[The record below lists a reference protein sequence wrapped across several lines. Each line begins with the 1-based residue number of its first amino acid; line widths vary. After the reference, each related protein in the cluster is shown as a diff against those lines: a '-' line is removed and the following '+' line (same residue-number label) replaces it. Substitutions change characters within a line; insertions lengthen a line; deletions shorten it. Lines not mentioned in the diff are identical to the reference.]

1 MKAHIARNQN
11 AGVPL
16 ALGWNLSAGDRG
28 KLDGMAPAFGMK
40 VLPVS
45 PADAGKTVAQL
56 LGEVETRS
64 ARTLV
69 LEPGAYPS
77 ALVLANFKD
86 KDVDTL
92 LDLMKQAQAMQQN
105 MEKAQEELGKTI
117 VEGQSG
123 AGMVSV
129 LMSCKYYVSRVSIDP
144 ALMSDDKEML
154 EDLITAAFND
164 AVRKAEATSQEK
176 MASVSAGLPM
186 PPGFKM
192 PF

>member
-1 MKAHIARNQN
+1 MDMKNQ
-11 AGVPL
+11 
-16 ALGWNLSAGDRG
+16 
-28 KLDGMAPAFGMK
+28 
-40 VLPVS
+40 
-45 PADAGKTVAQL
+45 
-56 LGEVETRS
+56 
-64 ARTLV
+64 
-69 LEPGAYPS
+69 
-77 ALVLANFKD
+77 LAN
-86 KDVDTL
+86 
-92 LDLMKQAQAMQQN
+92 LMKQAQAMQQN

-129 LMSCKYYVSRVSIDP
+129 LMRCTYYVSRVSIDP